1 MENKKE
7 KLMIKQK
14 NGDKEEIVIN
24 KHRLFEILKE
34 GVYIILGAYLISLSI
49 NMFLL
54 PHKMSTGGVSGIG
67 TVLYYI
73 LNIPVGY
80 TVLALNIP
88 LFVVSIKKMGLK
100 FSAKTIFATTILT
113 IFLEVFKYTEFI
125 EKHPTDLFTSCVF
138 GGLITGIGLSLI
150 FKTGASSG
158 GSDLLAQIIYKT
170 TSVQSLGKILGAIE
184 ICIISFIILAFK
196 DINLGLY
203 SIVALFIATKIVDIM
218 FEGIYNTKV
227 VNIITKKPDEL
238 IDAILND
245 LKRGATI
252 TQSIGAHSKEVNTT
266 ITCIITRTQIAKL
279 KSIVRKK
286 DPYALMYIT
295 TSNEVIGEGF
305 KTI

>member
-7 KLMIKQK
+7 KLIIKQK
-14 NGDKEEIVIN
+14 NDDKEEIVIN

-34 GVYIILGAYLISLSI
+34 GIYIILGAYLISLAI

-54 PHKMSTGGVSGIG
+54 PHKMATGGASGIG
-67 TVLYYI
+67 TVLYYV

-80 TVLALNIP
+80 TVLVLNIP
-88 LFVVSIKKMGLK
+88 LFIISIKKIGLK
-100 FSAKTIFATTILT
+100 FSAKTIFATTLLT
-113 IFLEVFKYTEFI
+113 VFLEIFKYKDFI
-125 EKHPTDLFTSCVF
+125 SRHPTDLFTSCVF
-138 GGLITGIGLSLI
+138 GGLLTGIGLSLI

-170 TSVQSLGKILGAIE
+170 TSIQSLSQILVVVE
-184 ICIISFIILAFK
+184 IFIISIIIIAFK

-203 SIVALFIATKIVDIM
+203 SILALFIASKMVDII
-218 FEGIYNTKV
+218 FEGVYHTKV
-227 VNIITKKPDEL
+227 VNIITKKPDDL

-252 TQSIGAHSKEVNTT
+252 TQSIGAHSNEVNTT
-266 ITCIITRTQIAKL
+266 ITCIITRPQIAKL

-286 DPYALMYIT
+286 DPCALMYIT

-305 KTI
+305 KSI